1 MTSFDKEFSHVPLL
15 SIIACLD
22 CKSAYT
28 SMRNRVGP
36 LGSWNGFSYRL
47 GMGDYC
53 CSISLLLV
61 HSAAYRTSKWVW

>member
-22 CKSAYT
+22 CKIAHT

-36 LGSWNGFSYRL
+36 LG
-47 GMGDYC
+47 
-53 CSISLLLV
+53 I
-61 HSAAYRTSKWVW
+61 